1 MHNTQKSIR
10 MKKLIIFGLMA
21 IALAACNPQQ
31 QAMEDLATFTARLE
45 KESTEWSPA
54 EWDDAMQQFDE
65 ITQSIER
72 YKYTDEELQEIGRLE
87 GRCFAY
93 FAAYAASQLEDQTHA
108 ALQELQGAFEGFLD
122 VLGN

>member
-1 MHNTQKSIR
+1 
-10 MKKLIIFGLMA
+10 MKKLIIFGLMTV
-21 IALAACNPQQ
+21 ALVACNPQQ